1 MEDLQCH
8 TGQRDDYIDYPL
20 QMHQVVLPEAL
31 LDHLGADERIEPG
44 DIVYQMT
51 YEEVDSTSTLF
62 SPSQEEDVQYRA
74 YCFKVY
80 KPVDHKVKSIPG
92 IFPQEAA
99 VVHQFPYDPLESLP
113 PLTPHPPSFIPSNKI
128 TKDRIDEIQVNKQGF
143 LWPEEEKLFQHILL
157 LNEESL
163 AFEDVDRGT
172 FKESY
177 FSLYIIPTV
186 PHIPWQYKNI
196 LIPPGLMN

>member
-1 MEDLQCH
+1 
-8 TGQRDDYIDYPL
+8 
-20 QMHQVVLPEAL
+20 
-31 LDHLGADERIEPG
+31 
-44 DIVYQMT
+44 MT
-51 YEEVDSTSTLF
+51 YEEVNSTPTLF
-62 SPSQEEDVQYRA
+62 STSQEEDVQDRA

-80 KPVDHKVKSIPG
+80 KPVDYKVKSVPG
-92 IFPQEAA
+92 IFPQETA
-99 VVHQFPYDPLESLP
+99 VVCQFPCGPLESLP
-113 PLTPHPPSFIPSNKI
+113 PLTLHPSSFISSKKV
-128 TKDRIDEIQVNKQGF
+128 TKHHIDEIQVNKQGF